1 MRVTQQVHLWSQV
14 TQEEKHCSSSDEAD
28 SLMADGLDI
37 LIADGLQRAE
47 DLKSRCDENR
57 KASTP
62 TESNLKH
69 IMRAFCLFDAM
80 VVNHRLIETPHGR
93 HSTES
98 GRCPTAEVTRSRLTI
113 SAMCR
118 GSKQPRRMVDLV
130 LWYHSVASRKKTMR
144 HAGTKTDVGICSVTV
159 FYSFL
164 RMFSRW

>member
-14 TQEEKHCSSSDEAD
+14 TQEEHCSSSDKAD
-28 SLMADGLDI
+28 SPIADGLDI
-37 LIADGLQRAE
+37 LVADSLQRAE
-47 DLKSRCDENR
+47 DLKSRCDENC

-69 IMRAFCLFDAM
+69 IMRAFCLFDATVM
-80 VVNHRLIETPHGR
+80 NHRLIETPHGR
-93 HSTES
+93 HSIES
-98 GRCPTAEVTRSRLTI
+98 GRYPTAEVTRSRLTI